1 MDKSYEEMFANGL
14 AEVVGLKGGRESII
28 VQLCEADNEFA
39 IALLDEVKTLI
50 GIGNESLWLAVEV
63 LKLVTQGLEQRRAS
77 GILGGLP
84 LPKQPE
90 GDCGD
95 S

>member
-14 AEVVGLKGGRESII
+14 AEIMERKGGRESII

-39 IALLDEVKTLI
+39 MGLLDEVKTLI
-50 GIGNESLWLAVEV
+50 SAGNESLWVAVEL
-63 LKLVTQGLEQRRAS
+63 LKLITQGLEQRRAS
-77 GILGGLP
+77 GMLGGLP
-84 LPKQPE
+84 IPKQPE